1 MGRLAQ
7 RDKVPVA
14 TRTKRSHQAAAEY
27 SVVELVLTV
36 NGCSRTSIADWSK
49 LHAVYDDDKPRTAQ
63 WTDGRGV
70 RRWRPVKLH
79 L

>member
-49 LHAVYDDDKPRTAQ
+49 LHTVYNDDKPRTAQ
-63 WTDGRGV
+63 WTDGRV